1 MSPGATFE
9 RVYLALKA
17 SLTSGELRSGDPLE
31 PKALG
36 EDLAAS
42 ITPIRDALHRLV
54 GERLVEAP
62 RNDGFRV
69 PILTEASLRYL
80 YQWNL
85 ELLLLA
91 LRGSRAAAP
100 AANKAD
106 LPDIAEIALAIAHRH
121 PNPELL
127 SAVAQLNGQLAPA
140 RARERAFLSD
150 TELEIVQLRSSS
162 AADDPRSQRAELV
175 AYHRRRVRIVPQL
188 IEALAAPE
196 PPPR

>member
-17 SLTSGELRSGDPLE
+17 SLSSGELRPGDPLE
-31 PKALG
+31 PKTLG

-42 ITPIRDALHRLV
+42 ITPVRDALHRLA

-69 PILTEASLRYL
+69 PVLTEASLRHL

-91 LRGSRAAAP
+91 VRGSRAPVAHATE
-100 AANKAD
+100 AG
-106 LPDIAEIALAIAHRH
+106 LPGFAELALAIAQRH
-121 PNPELL
+121 PNPELH
-127 SAVAQLNGQLAPA
+127 SAVAQLNGRLAPT
-140 RARERAFLSD
+140 RARERPFLSD
-150 TELEIVQLRSSS
+150 TGLEIVQLRTSL
-162 AADDPRSQRAELV
+162 ATDDPRNLRAELV
-175 AYHRRRVRIVPQL
+175 AYHRRRLRIVPQL

-196 PPPR
+196 PTVR